1 MFFADDGALLAG
13 TTSGAERAVQVYQ
26 ATSTDFGL
34 AVSIPKTRRIV
45 AGREAADSD
54 ATPIPVS
61 GGEIT
66 SVNEFSY
73 LGSVVAASGR
83 MDADVEKR
91 IAQAS
96 RAFGALRKAVFSNN
110 NL

>member
-1 MFFADDGALLAG
+1 M
-13 TTSGAERAVQVYQ
+13 YQ

-34 AVSIPKTRRIV
+34 AVSIPKTRHMV
-45 AGREAADSD
+45 AGREAADR
-54 ATPIPVS
+54 IPVS
-61 GGEIT
+61 GREIT

-73 LGSVVAASGR
+73 LGSVVADSGR

-96 RAFGALRKAVFSNN
+96 RAFGALRKAVFSDN